1 MRTSTARLALLLVMA
16 VVACAVSV
24 PAFAGQPAPNLGSV
38 PPRTPKVKEG
48 DWVLYK
54 TPEGF
59 RLETAVGVEP
69 QEGGDVMVT
78 YTMQDVQANG
88 RMEEPME
95 VVRTLSQERE
105 ELVALAKT
113 LQNPRLDRRAGQIDG
128 KRVSAYVLMDVRE
141 GFVVEYWYSDEFTID
156 GQVMMQIVTTVPADP
171 ESPESDEEKVETEK
185 MFEVVAFGNARS
197 PIKNIRR
204 YLR

>member
-1 MRTSTARLALLLVMA
+1 MRTSTARLALLLVLA
-16 VVACAVSV
+16 VVACSVSV
-24 PAFAGQPAPNLGSV
+24 PVFAGQPAPNLGSV

-54 TPEGF
+54 TTDGF
-59 RLETAVGVEP
+59 RLETAVSVEP
-69 QEGGDVMVT
+69 QEGGDIMVT

-105 ELVALAKT
+105 ELVALAQT

-171 ESPESDEEKVETEK
+171 DSPESDEEKVETDK
-185 MFEVVAFGNARS
+185 MFEVVAFGTAKA
-197 PIKNIRR
+197 PIKNLRR